1 MRQLPVKTLTETT
14 MTTQTPPSTEFSL
27 ALFRWQLLALVVFT
41 FLFFVSAPYGRFY
54 PTKSSFWWGPA
65 VDGRFGWMLQELASP
80 IALLSFYRIRDEA
93 CLYSFPNN
101 TNTTNNGG
109 TVLVLTWFV
118 VHYAHR
124 AIVWPWRRTMGK
136 TNFPVVGA
144 CLMCFCS
151 QTRDFNKAVMN
162 EYPRFL
168 SPIMMHKTIYMVEFL
183 LLSFI
188 SALGARLRVHEE
200 RRMFFARSLA
210 RLTLSLS
217 LSALSARVLETGSA
231 ILFNFFNGK
240 FIASELRAIGGTR
253 RSQDDLV
260 FKLGLVLALSGALV
274 NVVSDEILL
283 RRRRANTRAT
293 PSRAAARRHSVVST
307 NKSSKYILPNGFF
320 FDYVLCPNYLG
331 EFIEWLGLAVAT
343 NNLALRAFALW
354 TFANLFPRAVNYR
367 RWYVDTFG
375 EKAVGKHRKAFLPFL
390 V

>member
-1 MRQLPVKTLTETT
+1 
-14 MTTQTPPSTEFSL
+14 
-27 ALFRWQLLALVVFT
+27 
-41 FLFFVSAPYGRFY
+41 
-54 PTKSSFWWGPA
+54 
-65 VDGRFGWMLQELASP
+65 
-80 IALLSFYRIRDEA
+80 
-93 CLYSFPNN
+93 
-101 TNTTNNGG
+101 
-109 TVLVLTWFV
+109 
-118 VHYAHR
+118 
-124 AIVWPWRRTMGK
+124 
-136 TNFPVVGA
+136 
-144 CLMCFCS
+144 
-151 QTRDFNKAVMN
+151 
-162 EYPRFL
+162 
-168 SPIMMHKTIYMVEFL
+168 MHKTIYMVEFL

-188 SALGARLRVHEE
+188 FALGARLRVHLKSAC
-200 RRMFFARSLA
+200 FSLARSLDS
-210 RLTLSLS
+210 LSFSLS
-217 LSALSARVLETGSA
+217 LSALSARVLEQTGSA

-240 FIASELRAIGGTR
+240 FIASELRAIGGIR
-253 RSQDDLV
+253 RSQDDVL
-260 FKLGLVLALSGALV
+260 FKLGLVLAVFGALV

>member
-1 MRQLPVKTLTETT
+1 
-14 MTTQTPPSTEFSL
+14 
-27 ALFRWQLLALVVFT
+27 
-41 FLFFVSAPYGRFY
+41 
-54 PTKSSFWWGPA
+54 
-65 VDGRFGWMLQELASP
+65 
-80 IALLSFYRIRDEA
+80 
-93 CLYSFPNN
+93 
-101 TNTTNNGG
+101 
-109 TVLVLTWFV
+109 
-118 VHYAHR
+118 
-124 AIVWPWRRTMGK
+124 
-136 TNFPVVGA
+136 
-144 CLMCFCS
+144 
-151 QTRDFNKAVMN
+151 MN

-188 SALGARLRVHEE
+188 FALGARLRVHLKSAC
-200 RRMFFARSLA
+200 FSLA
-210 RLTLSLS
+210 RSTHSLSLS
-217 LSALSARVLETGSA
+217 LSALSARVLEQTGSA

-240 FIASELRAIGGTR
+240 FIASELRAIGGIR
-253 RSQDDLV
+253 RSQDDVL
-260 FKLGLVLALSGALV
+260 FKLGLVLAVFGALV

-320 FDYVLCPNYLG
+320 FEYVLCPNYLG

-343 NNLALRAFALW
+343 NNLALRAFVLW

>member
-1 MRQLPVKTLTETT
+1 
-14 MTTQTPPSTEFSL
+14 
-27 ALFRWQLLALVVFT
+27 
-41 FLFFVSAPYGRFY
+41 
-54 PTKSSFWWGPA
+54 
-65 VDGRFGWMLQELASP
+65 
-80 IALLSFYRIRDEA
+80 
-93 CLYSFPNN
+93 
-101 TNTTNNGG
+101 
-109 TVLVLTWFV
+109 
-118 VHYAHR
+118 
-124 AIVWPWRRTMGK
+124 
-136 TNFPVVGA
+136 
-144 CLMCFCS
+144 
-151 QTRDFNKAVMN
+151 
-162 EYPRFL
+162 
-168 SPIMMHKTIYMVEFL
+168 
-183 LLSFI
+183 
-188 SALGARLRVHEE
+188 
-200 RRMFFARSLA
+200 MFFARSLA
-210 RLTLSLS
+210 RLTLFLS
-217 LSALSARVLETGSA
+217 LSSLSVRVLEQTGSA

-240 FIASELRAIGGTR
+240 FIASELRAIGGIR
-253 RSQDDLV
+253 RSQDDVL
-260 FKLGLVLALSGALV
+260 FKLGLVLAVFGALV

>member
-1 MRQLPVKTLTETT
+1 
-14 MTTQTPPSTEFSL
+14 
-27 ALFRWQLLALVVFT
+27 
-41 FLFFVSAPYGRFY
+41 
-54 PTKSSFWWGPA
+54 
-65 VDGRFGWMLQELASP
+65 
-80 IALLSFYRIRDEA
+80 
-93 CLYSFPNN
+93 
-101 TNTTNNGG
+101 
-109 TVLVLTWFV
+109 
-118 VHYAHR
+118 
-124 AIVWPWRRTMGK
+124 
-136 TNFPVVGA
+136 
-144 CLMCFCS
+144 
-151 QTRDFNKAVMN
+151 
-162 EYPRFL
+162 
-168 SPIMMHKTIYMVEFL
+168 
-183 LLSFI
+183 
-188 SALGARLRVHEE
+188 
-200 RRMFFARSLA
+200 MFFARSLA
-210 RLTLSLS
+210 RLTLFLS
-217 LSALSARVLETGSA
+217 LSALSARVLEQTGSA

-240 FIASELRAIGGTR
+240 FIASELRAIGGIR
-253 RSQDDLV
+253 RSQDDVL

>member
-1 MRQLPVKTLTETT
+1 MTQRTPSKTA
-14 MTTQTPPSTEFSL
+14 FSL
-27 ALFRWQLLALVVFT
+27 ALFLWHLCACAVFLC
-41 FLFFVSAPYGRFY
+41 LFFVSAPYGRFY
-54 PTKSSFWWGPA
+54 TPKAKSSLWWGPA
-65 VDGRFGWMLQELASP
+65 VDGRIGWTVQELASP
-80 IALLSFYRIRDEA
+80 IALLSFYHCRDEA
-93 CLYSFPNN
+93 WLFSFPNA

-109 TVLVLTWFV
+109 TVLVLSWFF
-118 VHYAHR
+118 VHYMHR
-124 AIVWPWRRTMGK
+124 AVVWPWRRTMGK
-136 TNFPVVGA
+136 TNFPVV
-144 CLMCFCS
+144 
-151 QTRDFNKAVMN
+151 
-162 EYPRFL
+162 
-168 SPIMMHKTIYMVEFL
+168 
-183 LLSFI
+183 
-188 SALGARLRVHEE
+188 
-200 RRMFFARSLA
+200 
-210 RLTLSLS
+210 
-217 LSALSARVLETGSA
+217 GSA

-240 FIASELRAIGGTR
+240 FIASELRAIGGIR
-253 RSQDDLV
+253 RSQDDVL
-260 FKLGLVLALSGALV
+260 FKLGLVLAVFGALV

>member
-1 MRQLPVKTLTETT
+1 
-14 MTTQTPPSTEFSL
+14 
-27 ALFRWQLLALVVFT
+27 
-41 FLFFVSAPYGRFY
+41 
-54 PTKSSFWWGPA
+54 
-65 VDGRFGWMLQELASP
+65 
-80 IALLSFYRIRDEA
+80 
-93 CLYSFPNN
+93 
-101 TNTTNNGG
+101 
-109 TVLVLTWFV
+109 
-118 VHYAHR
+118 
-124 AIVWPWRRTMGK
+124 
-136 TNFPVVGA
+136 
-144 CLMCFCS
+144 
-151 QTRDFNKAVMN
+151 
-162 EYPRFL
+162 
-168 SPIMMHKTIYMVEFL
+168 
-183 LLSFI
+183 
-188 SALGARLRVHEE
+188 
-200 RRMFFARSLA
+200 MFFARSLA
-210 RLTLSLS
+210 RLTLFLS

-240 FIASELRAIGGTR
+240 FIASELRAIGGIR
-253 RSQDDLV
+253 RSQDDVL
-260 FKLGLVLALSGALV
+260 FKLGLVLAVFGALV